1 MLTVVVCVGSSCYV
15 RGSETVAET
24 LQRLIEQER
33 LAARV
38 EITGA
43 FCMDRCSMG
52 VSVRVGD
59 RVFNGVTP
67 EDTAAFFFREVI
79 PQAAVT
85 VGS

>member
-1 MLTVVVCVGSSCYV
+1 LVSVVVCVGSSCYV

-24 LQRLIEQER
+24 LERLIKQEG

-52 VSVRVGD
+52 VSVRVGA
-59 RVFNGVTP
+59 RVFNGITP
-67 EDTAAFFFREVI
+67 TATEEFFYSVVLPEV
-79 PQAAVT
+79 ALAV
-85 VGS
+85 GA